1 MAPRTVLDPSSKF
14 RRSIGRVFLFLG
26 MGVPGFLLTFF
37 ARTWTNSIALGEVQ
51 HIPHALLVL
60 GILLLLGS
68 LLVLFERYRDFGY
81 ILGAVFYSVILLGDI
96 FSFYHNDHHASA
108 IASSVPVLI
117 WIYAEAAIT
126 ASRTR
131 ENIENQTSSKGG

>member
-1 MAPRTVLDPSSKF
+1 
-14 RRSIGRVFLFLG
+14 